1 MKLAKKLRPPV
12 EPRSFGTGLIVGCF
26 LVSMTYF
33 MLSRKQIV
41 SCLPSLLTDA
51 DPTSSAVQ
59 SSEEFHFSDGEE
71 VIEAGKPMCDRSSFR
86 VDICDMEGD
95 VRIVGS
101 NLSSVTLIAPP
112 APASGGDGGDSSWQ
126 MKPYPRKYDFSA
138 MAKVRPLNFS
148 WRREEEAALRCAVN
162 HSVVGVLFS
171 TGGHC
176 GNCFHDY
183 ADVLIPLF
191 QTVSPLKRRVQFII
205 SDYQGWWMHKYR
217 PYLTNLSDYD
227 VIDFNSDDRVHCFRR
242 LIVGL
247 RAERDLIIDP
257 SPPSHCCSISHFV
270 ELTRTVY
277 SLGRDRAW
285 RREASAAAASA
296 TRPRLVFIARGGTRR
311 FVNMEELMA
320 AAEDVGFEAV
330 ASEPDFYD
338 VAQFGRVVNSADVMV
353 GVHGAGLTNFLFLPA
368 GAVLIQVVPLGNLE
382 WISQHFYAE
391 PAMARNLWYLQY
403 NITQEESTLMDLYPR
418 DHEVFKDPDAIHKQ
432 GWFKLGDIY
441 LKQQNVRL
449 DVQRFRPTLE
459 KAMDLLY
466 QRNLH

>member
-1 MKLAKKLRPPV
+1 MHCIIQT
-12 EPRSFGTGLIVGCF
+12 GTIIEGKGTKRLKF
-26 LVSMTYF
+26 S
-33 MLSRKQIV
+33 K
-41 SCLPSLLTDA
+41 
-51 DPTSSAVQ
+51 
-59 SSEEFHFSDGEE
+59 FHCVVDGDGA
-71 VIEAGKPMCDRSSFR
+71 IENKPMCDRSSFR

-95 VRIVGS
+95 IRIVG
-101 NLSSVTLIAPP
+101 NNFSSVTLIAPP
-112 APASGGDGGDSSWQ
+112 PATASADGESSWQ

-148 WRREEEAALRCAVN
+148 SRQEEAALRCTVN

-191 QTVSPLKRRVQFII
+191 QTVSPLKGRVQFII

-217 PYLTNLSDYD
+217 PYLTNLSNYD
-227 VIDFNSDDRVHCFRR
+227 VIDFDSDNRVHCFRR

-247 RAERDLIIDP
+247 RAERDLIIHP
-257 SPPSHCCSISHFV
+257 GPSHCCSISHFV

-277 SLGRDRAW
+277 SLGHDRAW
-285 RREASAAAASA
+285 RTAASA
-296 TRPRLVFIARGGTRR
+296 TKPRLLFIARGGTRR

-320 AAEDVGFEAV
+320 AAGDVGFEAV

-391 PAMARNLWYLQY
+391 PAMARNLKYLQY

-418 DHEVFKDPDAIHKQ
+418 DHQVFKDPDAIHKQ

-466 QRNLH
+466 QRNLD